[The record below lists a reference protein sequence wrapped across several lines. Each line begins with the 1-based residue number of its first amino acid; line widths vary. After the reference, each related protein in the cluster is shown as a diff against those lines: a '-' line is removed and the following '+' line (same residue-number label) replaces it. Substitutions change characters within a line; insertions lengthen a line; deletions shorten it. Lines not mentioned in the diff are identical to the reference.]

1 MPCVVVREG
10 HKEGTTV
17 DQVGLSSGSIVQ
29 EAAAG
34 RPSCSR
40 VAFLAVS
47 HASRKRSSTRSFP
60 RALPLAVAWCARASR
75 SAASP
80 GTLGPP
86 CTRRGGKLA
95 WRRLS
100 GLAVQ
105 PGSPSACR
113 ATSRLLTTAWSP
125 VNGCSR
131 SVRAATCRQKLAARA
146 EPFIRKKPELYGIA
160 AKKGS
165 SPPSRWKHRSGRPA
179 STYARSSAPLQPGSK
194 VMSLSEQ
201 RSSWPGCCAASS
213 AQCVTLR
220 TSTRYH
226 CTERNV
232 SSAPSS
238 RCRPCSSVLRT
249 RTRAPADGC
258 VASVIASN
266 RCASALC
273 SAFCVE

>member
-1 MPCVVVREG
+1 MCSVLMIVVVADWLTD
-10 HKEGTTV
+10 HQEGTT
-17 DQVGLSSGSIVQ
+17 DDRAGLSSGSTVQ

-75 SAASP
+75 SAASS

-131 SVRAATCRQKLAARA
+131 SVARRDVPPEAGSAGRAVHQEEARVVRDGREEGVVATLSL
-146 EPFIRKKPELYGIA
+146 E
-160 AKKGS
+160 AKVG
-165 SPPSRWKHRSGRPA
+165 PSRPR
-179 STYARSSAPLQPGSK
+179 
-194 VMSLSEQ
+194 
-201 RSSWPGCCAASS
+201 
-213 AQCVTLR
+213 
-220 TSTRYH
+220 
-226 CTERNV
+226 
-232 SSAPSS
+232 
-238 RCRPCSSVLRT
+238 
-249 RTRAPADGC
+249 RTRAAAPPSIPA
-258 VASVIASN
+258 AT
-266 RCASALC
+266 
-273 SAFCVE
+273 